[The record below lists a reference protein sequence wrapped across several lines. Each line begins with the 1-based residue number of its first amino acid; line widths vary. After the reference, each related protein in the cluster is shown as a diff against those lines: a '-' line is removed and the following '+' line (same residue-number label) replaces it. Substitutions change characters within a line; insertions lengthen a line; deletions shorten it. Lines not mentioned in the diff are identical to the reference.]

1 MAIILLYRPE
11 SLVEASASIAYATIL
26 TFVFFMLSSALF
38 DSEIQIIIATSAGG
52 FTILPILMVAYE
64 LAVEQ
69 TSHLGIGEGMSCG
82 LINSLANLL
91 GFFYVLCLTPLLD
104 EGTPTSSIT
113 TMWILLTSLAVAATL
128 ITILLYVKRKQ
139 MN

>member
-1 MAIILLYRPE
+1 MAVVLYNRPE
-11 SLVEASASIAYATIL
+11 YLVEASASIVFGTIL
-26 TFVFFMLSSALF
+26 TFIFFILSSALF
-38 DSEIQIIIATSAGG
+38 DSETQIIIATSVGG

-64 LAVEQ
+64 LAVAQ

-104 EGTPTSSIT
+104 EKTQTASIT
-113 TMWILLTSLAVAATL
+113 AMYILLTSLAVAATL
-128 ITILLYVKRKQ
+128 IAILLYIKRKK